1 MENIT
6 VYKPKHKVRF
16 VTAASLFDGHDATIN
31 IMRRILQSSGAEVI
45 HLGHN
50 RSVEEVV
57 TCAIQEDVQGI
68 AMTSYQGG
76 HIEYFKYMF
85 DLLKERGAGHI
96 KIFGGGGGV
105 ILPDEIEELQQ
116 YGIAKIFSPDDGR
129 RMGLQ
134 GMINSMLEQCDFETK
149 TSLNGELKHL
159 PEKDNKAIAQLITLA
174 ENHPEQFRASLK
186 APSLLERAAGE
197 AIPVL
202 GITGTGGAGKS
213 SLVDEIVRRF
223 LAETDKTLAI
233 ISVDPSKRKTGGALL
248 GDRIR
253 MNAINS
259 PRIYMRSL
267 ATRQANLAL
276 SGYVQESIDI
286 CKAAGFDLIIVET
299 SGIGQSDTMITDY
312 CDVAL
317 YVMTPEF
324 GAATQLEKIDML
336 DFADLVAINKFDK
349 RGALDAIRDV
359 RRQYKRNHML
369 FDARD
374 EDMPVYGTMAS
385 QFNDPGM
392 NSLFDALMKVIK
404 EKTGI
409 AFNPVVPTDVEEPEK
424 SYVIPPDRIRYLA
437 EIAESSTAYNNW
449 VNEQCKIA
457 QQLYQLQGSISL
469 SQNFSKGEDFTA
481 GLQDI
486 YNQLEEHLHPD
497 CKRLLKEWPDTLLRY
512 KADNFIYRV
521 RDKEIKQPLFTTS
534 LSQLRIPKVA
544 LPKYE
549 AWGDILRWLL
559 TENVPGEFPY
569 AAGVFPLKR
578 DGEDPTRMFAGE
590 GGPERTNKRFHY
602 VSLGQPAHRLSTAFD
617 SVTLYGEDPH
627 TRPDIYGKIGN
638 SGVSIATLD
647 DAKKLYSGFDLC
659 SPSTSVSM
667 TINGPAPMLLGFF
680 MNAAIDQQCEK
691 YIIENKLE
699 HLVEA
704 KFKELYD
711 DNGLARPGYSASP
724 QPSPKER
731 ELNQHYGYE
740 TADLKF
746 WEILKNNSKLNRQNP
761 TEAEKT
767 LWANLRN
774 NQTGFKIRRQHAV
787 DGYIADFICLG
798 KGLIIEVDGGYHEY
812 TKEQDEIRTKILK
825 EKGFDV
831 IRFNNE
837 DVLNNTKQVVEKITN
852 QLNQQPERKVLS
864 FGEDLGEALLP
875 EGNNGLGLMLLGL
888 TGDQVLPADVYQKI
902 KAYAISTVRGTVQ
915 ADILKEDQ
923 AQNTCIF
930 STEFAL
936 RMMGDIQQYFID
948 EKVRNFYSVSISGY
962 HIAEAGANPITQL
975 AFTLANGFTY
985 VEYYLSR
992 GMHIDDFAPNL
1003 SFFFSNG
1010 IDPEY
1015 AVIGRVARRIWA
1027 KAIKNKYKGNDR
1039 SQKLKYHIQTSGRS
1053 LHAQEIDFND
1063 IRTTLQALYAI
1074 YDNCNSL
1081 HTNAYDEA
1089 ITTPTE
1095 ESVRRAMAIQLII
1108 NRELGLAKNENP
1120 IQGAFIIEE
1129 LTDLVE
1135 EAVLTEFKRINDRG
1149 GVLGAMETMYQRS
1162 KIQEE
1167 SLYYETL
1174 KHTGEYPII
1183 GVNTFLNKKGSPTLI
1198 PAEVIRATEEEKQYQ
1213 IAALEAFQ
1221 QRNADKA
1228 PAMLKNLQHSAT
1240 SGENIFQQLM
1250 EACKYCSLGQISH
1263 ALYQVGGQYRRNM

>member
-1 MENIT
+1 MEKT
-6 VYKPKHKVRF
+6 EPYQPKNKIRF
-16 VTAASLFDGHDATIN
+16 VTAAALFDGHDATIN

-50 RSVEEVV
+50 RSVDEVV
-57 TCAIQEDVQGI
+57 NCAIQEDVQGI

-76 HIEYFKYMF
+76 HVEYFKYMY
-85 DLLKERGAGHI
+85 DLLQERGAPHI

-105 ILPDEIEELQQ
+105 ILPSEIEELQE
-116 YGIAKIFSPDDGR
+116 YGITKIYSPDDGR
-129 RMGLQ
+129 KMGLQ
-134 GMINSMLEQCDFETK
+134 GMINHM
-149 TSLNGELKHL
+149 
-159 PEKDNKAIAQLITLA
+159 LA
-174 ENHPEQFRASLK
+174 ETDFVTTTSISNELETVPKKNIKGIAAAITVAENDPEGAESFVTALK
-186 APSLLERAAGE
+186 KLTNQNNA
-197 AIPVL
+197 PVL

-213 SLVDEIVRRF
+213 SLVDELVRRF
-223 LAETDKTLAI
+223 LVEVKDKSMAI

-259 PRIYMRSL
+259 PRVYMRSL

-276 SGYVQESIDI
+276 SKNVQESIDI
-286 CKAAGFDLIIVET
+286 CKAAGYDLIIVET
-299 SGIGQSDTMITDY
+299 SGIGQSDTEITEH
-312 CDVAL
+312 CDISL
-317 YVMTPEF
+317 YVMTPDF

-349 RGALDAIRDV
+349 RGALDALRDV
-359 RRQYKRNHML
+359 RKQYKRNHNL
-369 FDARD
+369 FEAKD
-374 EDMPVYGTMAS
+374 EDIPVYGTMAS

-392 NSLFDALMKVIK
+392 NNLFVALLQGIK
-404 EKTGI
+404 NKTGVDFRATMQTTANQSEKTYI
-409 AFNPVVPTDVEEPEK
+409 
-424 SYVIPPDRIRYLA
+424 IPPERTRYLS
-437 EIAESSTAYNNW
+437 EIAEASESYSEW
-449 VNEQCKIA
+449 VKKQCNIA
-457 QQLYQLQGSISL
+457 RKLFQLQGVIKL
-469 SQNFSKGEDFTA
+469 AEQFQNFGD
-481 GLQDI
+481 GLQQAYDF
-486 YNQLEEHLHPD
+486 LEEQLD
-497 CKRLLKEWPDTLLRY
+497 GECKRLLRQWPDLKKQY
-512 KADNFIYRV
+512 QDEFFIYKV
-521 RDKEIKQPLFTTS
+521 RDKEIKQPLYYES
-534 LSQLRIPKVA
+534 LSKLQIPKVA
-544 LPKYE
+544 LPRYE
-549 AWGDILRWLL
+549 DWGDVLRWLL

-578 DGEDPTRMFAGE
+578 EGEDPTRMFAGE

-627 TRPDIYGKIGN
+627 ERPDIYGKIGN

-659 SPSTSVSM
+659 APSTSVSM

-680 MNAAIDQQCEK
+680 MNAAIDQQCEQ
-691 YIIENKLE
+691 YI
-699 HLVEA
+699 VE
-704 KFKELYD
+704 
-711 DNGLARPGYSASP
+711 
-724 QPSPKER
+724 
-731 ELNQHYGYE
+731 
-740 TADLKF
+740 
-746 WEILKNNSKLNRQNP
+746 
-761 TEAEKT
+761 
-767 LWANLRN
+767 
-774 NQTGFKIRRQHAV
+774 
-787 DGYIADFICLG
+787 
-798 KGLIIEVDGGYHEY
+798 KGLQAETEQKINAIYEKKGVDRPRY
-812 TKEQDEIRTKILK
+812 Q
-825 EKGFDV
+825 
-831 IRFNNE
+831 
-837 DVLNNTKQVVEKITN
+837 
-852 QLNQQPERKVLS
+852 
-864 FGEDLGEALLP
+864 GELP
-875 EGNNGLGLMLLGL
+875 QGNNGLGLLLLGV
-888 TGDQVLPADVYQKI
+888 TGDEVLPAEVYQELKG
-902 KAYAISTVRGTVQ
+902 KAIRAVRGTVQ

-936 RMMGDIQQYFID
+936 RMMGDIQRYFID

-962 HIAEAGANPITQL
+962 HIAEAGANPISQL
-975 AFTLANGFTY
+975 AFTLSNGFTF

-1120 IQGAFIIEE
+1120 LQGAFIIED

-1135 EAVLTEFKRINDRG
+1135 EAVMLEFKRINDRG
-1149 GVLGAMETMYQRS
+1149 GVLGAMETMYQRG

-1174 KHTGEYPII
+1174 KHTGEFPIV
-1183 GVNTFLNKKGSPTLI
+1183 GVNTFLNKNGSPTII
-1198 PAEVIRATEEEKQYQ
+1198 PGEVIRATEEEKQYQ
-1213 IAALEAFQ
+1213 IKALSAFQ
-1221 QRNADKA
+1221 ARNEAAA
-1228 PAMLKNLQHSAT
+1228 PTILKKLQLAAIN
-1240 SGENIFQQLM
+1240 GENIFEHLM
-1250 EACKYCSLGQISH
+1250 EVCKVCSLGQISH
-1263 ALYQVGGQYRRNM
+1263 ALYEVGGQYRRNM